1 MFRVLIR
8 KHKNEA
14 IVRPPFEF
22 LEHGDKLQVKNGTK
36 DDIVV
41 TVPDGVFKPAP
52 GAAITSSGGHVVPS
66 GKTLKLT
73 IKSDAEDGAYS
84 YSIFCK
90 ETHTY
95 AQANS
100 DPEFI
105 VE

>member
-1 MFRVLIR
+1 MFRVLVR
-8 KHKNEA
+8 KHTTEA

-22 LEHGDKLQVKNGTK
+22 LAHGNKLQVKNGTK
-36 DDIVV
+36 DNITV
-41 TVPDGVFKPAP
+41 TVPDGVFKALKKPSITAS
-52 GAAITSSGGHVVPS
+52 GAHVVAT

-73 IKSDAEDGAYS
+73 VSPVAEEGAYS
-84 YSIFCK
+84 YTIFCD
-90 ETHTY
+90 ETHSY

>member
-1 MFRVLIR
+1 MFRVLVR
-8 KHKNEA
+8 KHVTEA

-22 LEHGDKLQVKNGTK
+22 LEHGDKLAVKNGTQ
-36 DDIVV
+36 DDILV
-41 TVPDGVFKPAP
+41 TVPDGVFKALANANLAP
-52 GAAITSSGGHVVPS
+52 SGAYIVAK

-73 IKSDAEDGAYS
+73 IRNDAEDGIYS
-84 YSIFCK
+84 YSIFCN
-90 ETHTY
+90 ETHSY